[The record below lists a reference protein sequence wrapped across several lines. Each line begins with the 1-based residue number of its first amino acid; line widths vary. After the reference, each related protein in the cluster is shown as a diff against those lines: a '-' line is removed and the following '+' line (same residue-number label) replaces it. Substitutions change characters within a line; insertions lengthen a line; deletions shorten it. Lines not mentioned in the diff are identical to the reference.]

1 MVDCVNEK
9 SDSYDELPERLSILN
24 LASILYLVN
33 DKLKWLAER
42 NEVTHTCA
50 CIYTCMYLFM
60 MDYCIDKHIEKY
72 IEQKISVYYFFCLI

>member
-9 SDSYDELPERLSILN
+9 SDSYGELPERLSILN

-42 NEVTHTCA
+42 NVGYPHV
-50 CIYTCMYLFM
+50 CMHLYMHVSLH
-60 MDYCIDKHIEKY
+60 DGLLYRQAH
-72 IEQKISVYYFFCLI
+72 